1 MAIVYRA
8 EHLLLR
14 GEVALK
20 VIAPPI
26 AGDDAFRKRFLSEGR
41 AAAKLHHPNVVA
53 IHYSDE
59 VDGRLFLAMEFV
71 RGATLADR
79 MHAGGLSAKQAI
91 SLLVPIADALD
102 AAHALDIV
110 HRDVKP
116 QNIIIS
122 DAGHPYL
129 TDFGI
134 AKGVATAGFSE
145 TDGFIGTVT
154 YAAPEQILLG
164 GSVTAATDVYA
175 LTAVLFHCLTG
186 RPAYLGESSEAVL
199 HAHVVGPP
207 PTVAPD
213 RPGGIQ
219 LNALTARGMAKD
231 PAARFASASELMRE
245 ATGLAHTWQA
255 SGPAELEPLEGRPA
269 TTTRPASPRDGR
281 PARRGAAAHDF
292 DA

>member
-1 MAIVYRA
+1 MILGPGETLGRYRILEVVSIGGMAIVYRA

-26 AGDDAFRKRFLSEGR
+26 AGDDAFRRRFLSEGR

-59 VDGRLFLAMEFV
+59 VEDGCFLRWIRA
-71 RGATLADR
+71 RSDACGSDAR
-79 MHAGGLSAKQAI
+79 RRLSAKQTI

-122 DAGHPYL
+122 TDAGHPYL

-145 TDGFIGTVT
+145 TEWV
-154 YAAPEQILLG
+154 
-164 GSVTAATDVYA
+164 
-175 LTAVLFHCLTG
+175 HRNR
-186 RPAYLGESSEAVL
+186 RPTRRPSRFSS
-199 HAHVVGPP
+199 G
-207 PTVAPD
+207 
-213 RPGGIQ
+213 
-219 LNALTARGMAKD
+219 AR
-231 PAARFASASELMRE
+231 
-245 ATGLAHTWQA
+245 
-255 SGPAELEPLEGRPA
+255 
-269 TTTRPASPRDGR
+269 
-281 PARRGAAAHDF
+281 
-292 DA
+292 